1 MHPGDMFLMAK
12 ESASNAMPQMISIS
26 MMADAAIVIRPGISS
41 KTTPANLAL
50 QTASLAT
57 LKHHAKYA
65 MRKKITSFP
74 TTSARNAIYRAA
86 WTVRV

>member
-50 QTASLAT
+50 QTASPAT
-57 LKHHAKYA
+57 LKYHAKYA

-74 TTSARNAIYRAA
+74 IASARNAIYRAA
-86 WTVRV
+86 